1 MADPVLVYLAHP
13 VGAVDAAGVEAN
25 LGRARQWLRWLIDLP
40 NPAVGR
46 IAWVLPWWA
55 YVDALGDGAPR
66 YRERG
71 LRDTLAVLERC
82 DALLALGRPT
92 PGVVTETATAQRAG
106 LPVVDWIAAG
116 PLPPSTSET
125 NWWTL
130 RPTAARIAELV
141 VLVASVERKR
151 ALRAERLAGLR
162 TNFCATCNGT
172 GKELLDC
179 DGTAGF
185 RPCTAC
191 GGGR

>member
-1 MADPVLVYLAHP
+1 MADPIAVYLAHP

-25 LGRARQWLRWLIDLP
+25 LQRARQWLRWLIDLP
-40 NPAVGR
+40 NPAVAR
-46 IAWVLPWWA
+46 ISWVLPWWA
-55 YVDALGDGAPR
+55 YVDALGDGVHR

-92 PGVVTETATAQRAG
+92 PGVVAETAAAQRAG

-125 NWWTL
+125 NWWSS

-141 VLVASVERKR
+141 ELVASVERKR
-151 ALRAERLAGLR
+151 ALRAGVTCAVCERA
-162 TNFCATCNGT
+162 
-172 GKELLDC
+172 
-179 DGTAGF
+179 
-185 RPCTAC
+185 PCAC
-191 GGGR
+191 GGVR